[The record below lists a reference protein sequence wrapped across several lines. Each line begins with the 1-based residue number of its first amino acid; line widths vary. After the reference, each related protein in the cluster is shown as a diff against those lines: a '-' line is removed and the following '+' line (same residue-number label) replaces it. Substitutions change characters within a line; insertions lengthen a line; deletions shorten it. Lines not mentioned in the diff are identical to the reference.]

1 MKNIYTFFLVPILLT
16 SCFGVNRRINKMHEG
31 DYDGVIKDPLTRE
44 TIPSTSTFVLTVT
57 KVSSEEF
64 VNASGLNVVEDA
76 LESGKYY
83 LLQFVETLENG
94 DVEHLNFYNL
104 HDEHPEDYTDP
115 VGYCD
120 DNGNIMSPTGE
131 YSYMCIFESIDYSFV
146 LRTEEL

>member
-1 MKNIYTFFLVPILLT
+1 MKNSYVFVLVPILLT
-16 SCFGVNRRINKMHEG
+16 SCFGVNHRINKMHEG
-31 DYDGVIKDPLTRE
+31 VHDGMIKDPLTME

-57 KVSSEEF
+57 KISNDEY

-76 LESGKYY
+76 LENGQYY

-94 DVEHLNFYNL
+94 EVEHLNFYNL
-104 HDEHPEDYTDP
+104 HDERPEDYTDH

-131 YSYMCIFESIDYSFV
+131 YSYMCRFESTNYSFV
-146 LRTEEL
+146 LRTEK